1 MERNDLPHASPFG
14 AKPVPQEDRNV
25 KKKQKRKLSEPTV
38 APPSGTIISEQ
49 ELWEIAGRLGLP
61 AEAKRVVDSILRD
74 SPVRAVRGGP
84 SNVTGS
90 YPSTKMGRM
99 ISYESRT
106 AERTVIQDLEMDDR
120 VLAYFSQP
128 FAIPVRFRARGG
140 RWVNTMH
147 VPDFFVIRR
156 ERFEFLEMKT
166 IDGIERQLVKS
177 PGRWA
182 KRDGKYFSPPAER
195 WARGHGFGYEI
206 KVAEDYSATWRQNAD
221 YLDDYLRSKQV
232 LDPTIVRRVLQT
244 ARRHLGCTIGE
255 LMEDAT
261 VDLDT
266 ILLLVAR
273 RNLHCDLHAQLL
285 RDRTTKVFP
294 GPDHRQLYDMLPKP
308 SAPGGAI
315 LRAPAPAPGDRI
327 EWNGVPLRILFLSGE
342 TATLQRED
350 LEVVTLHR
358 RQLEEELV
366 SGRARLVAAETPRD
380 SPARRLLGAATEE
393 EIDEALDRQAILAGK
408 LYREDKTLKHV
419 GLRTLLRW
427 KARYRA
433 AKEIYECGILGLLP
447 GTRRRGNRT
456 PRIDAELRER
466 TAELIRIYY
475 RTLVRRKAYSAY
487 LYICGKLEALGLKP
501 PSAKTFYR
509 LLRAEPEDEMISD
522 RQGRKPAYHLREYVP
537 PITVTTPPHG
547 DYPFHVVH
555 VDGTLL
561 DLALVC
567 EETGLPMDCRPWLT
581 LVICAYSRMVLGYW
595 LSFERAG
602 AASTMA
608 ALRAVVER
616 HGRLPQVL
624 VTDNGKEF
632 KNRALALLLAAYE
645 GEQRYRPPSK
655 ARYGSVLERLFGALG
670 TRLLYNLK
678 GNTQSLRD
686 GRSKDPK
693 ADPKDNA
700 VWTLSALQGL
710 LDRFFSAY
718 SDTIHATL
726 GETPRARFE
735 RGLAQHGARTF
746 RLISDRNL
754 FKILSAPPTAIG
766 QATVQPGMGIKVH
779 YLHYWHPAFRS
790 KRYRIRGP
798 RGQRPKV
805 DVRYEP
811 GDLSRVYARVDGDW
825 VECLCRRQA
834 ELRGRTVKQMQVAAK
849 ELRGRLSRAGRSR
862 GMTEERLIQVL
873 LAVESEELQRQV
885 ARDNAL
891 RGTRKPGPDHQ
902 SRSGGANGNGSMP
915 HVTKAASNNGP
926 PHPPPQDVNLKKY
939 KPRILPPLQ

>member
-1 MERNDLPHASPFG
+1 M
-14 AKPVPQEDRNV
+14 

-315 LRAPAPAPGDRI
+315 LRAPAPGDRI

-487 LYICGKLEALGLKP
+487 LYICGKLKSLGHRP
-501 PSAKTFYR
+501 PPAKTFYR
-509 LLRAEPEDEMISD
+509 LLRGEPVDEMIRD
-522 RQGRKPAYHLREYVP
+522 RKGRKAAYYSAEYVP

-555 VDGTLL
+555 VDATEL
-561 DLALVC
+561 DIVSVC
-567 EETGLPMDCRPWLT
+567 EETGLPLGRPWLT
-581 LVICAYSRMVLGYW
+581 MMIDAFSREVLGYW
-595 LSFERAG
+595 LAFDRPGAG
-602 AASTMA
+602 STMA
-608 ALRAVVER
+608 AIRAVGER
-616 HGRLPQVL
+616 HGRMPQTI

-632 KNRALALLLAAYE
+632 RNRAMQLLLAAYE
-645 GEQRYRPPSK
+645 AEQKYRPPSK
-655 ARYGSVLERLFGALG
+655 ARYGSVLERLFGTLG
-670 TRLLYNLK
+670 SRLLHNLS
-678 GNTQSLRD
+678 GNTQALRD
-686 GRSKDPK
+686 ARSMDSR
-693 ADPKDNA
+693 ADPRIHA
-700 VWTLSALQGL
+700 VWTLSALHNL
-710 LDRFFSAY
+710 LSNFFDAY
-718 SDTIHATL
+718 SDTIHTTL
-726 GETPRARFE
+726 GETPRARFA
-735 RGLAQHGARTF
+735 RGMEQHGARTY
-746 RLISDRNL
+746 RLISDRTL
-754 FKILSAPPTAIG
+754 FKILTAPPTPIG
-766 QATVQPGMGIKVH
+766 QATVQPGMGVKVH
-779 YLHYWHPAFRS
+779 YLYYWHPAFQAP
-790 KRYRIRGP
+790 KYRIRGP

-811 GDLSRVYARVDGDW
+811 SDISRVYARVDGDW
-825 VECLCRRQA
+825 VECLCRSHA
-834 ELRGRTVKQMQVAAK
+834 ELRGKTVKQLQIAAL
-849 ELRGRLSRAGRSR
+849 ELRRRLSRAGRSR
-862 GMTEERLIQVL
+862 GMTEERLVAMTL
-873 LAVESEELQRQV
+873 SVETQEMQLQT

-891 RGTRKPGPDHQ
+891 RGIRPRKPDLQ
-902 SRSGGANGNGSMP
+902 SRQSRANGNGSTP
-915 HVTKAASNNGP
+915 HNAVKRDAPNGASRP
-926 PHPPPQDVNLKKY
+926 PAPPPPPLNLRRY
-939 KPRILPPLQ
+939 KPRILPRLK